1 MYECF
6 SLIKINK
13 PSNILSDQ
21 KVYIIGLFPVITFHI
36 LLKLLQLIYEIIF
49 KCCLNIPKD

>member
-1 MYECF
+1 MYERF

-13 PSNILSDQ
+13 PFNILSDQ

-36 LLKLLQLIYEIIF
+36 LLKLIAINLRNYL
-49 KCCLNIPKD
+49 